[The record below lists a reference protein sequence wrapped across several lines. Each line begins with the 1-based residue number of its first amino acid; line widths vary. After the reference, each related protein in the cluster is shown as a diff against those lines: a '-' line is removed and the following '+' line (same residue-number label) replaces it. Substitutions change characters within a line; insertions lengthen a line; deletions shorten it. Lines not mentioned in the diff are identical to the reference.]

1 METLIRQMTV
11 DDFDQFMK
19 LPENRDRTFELID
32 GEVIEKIPTQKHGQV
47 QLRLGSRL
55 LIFVDA
61 HDLGHVMTEARYRL
75 PGDQFNERIPDI
87 SFVAG
92 KDSPVV
98 EQGAAPR
105 MPDLAVEIKSPDDTY
120 KAMRAKAAYYLANG
134 VRLVWLVFI
143 EKRII
148 EVYRPDADADIDILI
163 DGDTLDG
170 VDLLPGFTLALRDL
184 FA

>member
-1 METLIRQMTV
+1 METVRLMTV
-11 DDFDQFMK
+11 DDFDQVMK
-19 LPENRDRTFELID
+19 LPENRERTFELID
-32 GEVIEKIPTQKHGQV
+32 GEMVEKMPTQKHGQV
-47 QLRLGSRL
+47 QLRLGSKL

-61 HDLGHVMTEARYRL
+61 GDLGHVMTEASYRL

-92 KDSPVV
+92 KDTPVV

-120 KAMRAKAAYYLANG
+120 KRLREKALYYLAHG
-134 VRLVWLVFI
+134 VRLVWLVYP
-143 EKRII
+143 EKRVI
-148 EVYRPDADADIDILI
+148 EVYRPDADLDILTE
-163 DGDTLDG
+163 GDTLDG
-170 VDLLPGFTLALRDL
+170 GDLLPGFTLALRDI